1 MLCENGVPGRSET
14 LQVARQRTNE
24 EFGRVAGQ
32 RKVASADNVRELA
45 EWGGSAGNGRTCS
58 MRSDQ
63 AVRAIGGIV
72 GCSTISPTD
81 PMV

>member
-1 MLCENGVPGRSET
+1 MLCGNGVPGRSKT
-14 LQVARQRTNE
+14 LQVARQWTNE
-24 EFGRVAGQ
+24 DFGRVAGQ
-32 RKVASADNVRELA
+32 RKVTRANSARELA

-58 MRSDQ
+58 TRSDQ

-72 GCSTISPTD
+72 GCGTITPTD